1 MAIVLEAPLILLAMS
16 PVLTVL
22 AASTHLSPWAGA
34 QRSRPSCRVSHAG
47 SWRVLPGWRRRLR
60 RSAGLA
66 PASEVLDNGHVPAAT
81 WAWRA
86 MIGRFV
92 GFGVGLLNRRGDAK
106 QPAGQRHG
114 FFVR

>member
-22 AASTHLSPWAGA
+22 AAP
-34 QRSRPSCRVSHAG
+34 
-47 SWRVLPGWRRRLR
+47 RRLR

-92 GFGVGLLNRRGDAK
+92 GFSVGFLNRRGDAK

>member
-1 MAIVLEAPLILLAMS
+1 M
-16 PVLTVL
+16 
-22 AASTHLSPWAGA
+22 G
-34 QRSRPSCRVSHAG
+34 HAG
-47 SWRVLPGWRRRLR
+47 SWRVLSDRWCRLR

-66 PASEVLDNGHVPAAT
+66 PAGERFDDGHVPAAT

-92 GFGVGLLNRRGDAK
+92 GFGVGLFNLRGDAK